1 MRTVDTPIS
10 IQKVLCICSI
20 FSHCESYH
28 FLLESRKSFV
38 FFGLAKI
45 LFPTFKQP
53 EWNHAGSINF
63 LLTCAR
69 EKIRILSSYILYYAC
84 ILNREGTIRSEEGER
99 ASPPLCSTLI
109 VSHALIQLSNIS
121 DQILPKMIH
130 LHMIWWLKSIGV
142 TF

>member
-1 MRTVDTPIS
+1 MLHSVLEKIYFCDICLLEMETSKSFLYRLLADIPIA
-10 IQKVLCICSI
+10 IQKVLCICSS
-20 FSHCESYH
+20 FSHCERATTS
-28 FLLESRKSFV
+28 SRKSFV

-45 LFPTFKQP
+45 VPTFKQP

-99 ASPPLCSTLI
+99 ARPGPLP
-109 VSHALIQLSNIS
+109 QLFP
-121 DQILPKMIH
+121 DK
-130 LHMIWWLKSIGV
+130 G
-142 TF
+142 